1 MRLIFRFA
9 ALLILLIPVGVTGQE
24 ISSSKKPR
32 VLFLLDGSSS
42 MSENWNDGK
51 SRFQQA
57 GKFILGLIDSL
68 TEANSEVEF
77 GLRVFG
83 HQYPSQEKNCY
94 DTKMEI
100 KFSRY
105 NRTQMEARLEALHG
119 YGVSPIAFSLI
130 EAASDDFENESKY
143 AYSIILV
150 TDGGESCGGDICKVA
165 NDLLRRKIFFR
176 PYIVSLVDF
185 DYAPLKEMYKCLG
198 TFLTV
203 SIQPQM
209 NPVISKIVD
218 AHREGFVRAKTGTII
233 PVLPPE
239 EKKPEPVVVPKAT
252 PAKVDTII
260 IPITIKEPAKK
271 IEPKKVDTIIVPIK
285 IKEQPK
291 KVEPV
296 KRDTIII
303 PITIPAKTK
312 EEPKKTVVAQ
322 PEKVAEPK
330 VILQV
335 RDKRIIKPLRVN
347 TQPRT
352 FKTIEYNPPRPKY
365 LQVPPFILSAIGDA
379 PPAPVILVRK
389 KETVVPALV
398 AAKKRSFKSIIQ
410 VIPQPKALAVP
421 PFQLIAIAPP
431 PVVVPETTA
440 VAPVVKPI
448 VQPIIKPAEKPIA
461 KTVVKKTENEYVIE
475 KTVAQ
480 ETLVEVYFTDGNGRF
495 YSTTPEILL
504 SDPVTNKS
512 VKQFY
517 RTVNPEGNPDPAKV
531 PSGSFNLSVVGSD
544 RTFLKA
550 IEIAPNMK
558 NKIVITVSSGSLQ
571 FVWKGAGDK
580 KPVDKY
586 YAVVKRNFVP
596 QPVVKQRCDT
606 IMPYPP
612 GNYHIEINTL
622 PPSVRSTDL
631 TFGSTVIIPVDR
643 PGTIQITNTNAM
655 GKANFYYQHGDRF
668 SQFHAMNITGNP
680 ASQNVEVLPGI
691 YEVHYAVAP
700 GLPEKTL
707 VFYVVSNE
715 TKLIE
720 LK

>member
-42 MSENWNDGK
+42 MAENWNDGK

-68 TEANSEVEF
+68 SEANSEVEF

-94 DTKMEI
+94 DTKLEI

-105 NRTQMEARLEALHG
+105 NRPQMEARLEALHG
-119 YGVSPIAFSLI
+119 YGVSPIAFSLT
-130 EAASDDFENESKY
+130 EAASEDFENESKY

-218 AHREGFVRAKTGTII
+218 AHREGFVRAKTGKVIS
-233 PVLPPE
+233 VLPE
-239 EKKPEPVVVPKAT
+239 EKKPEPKVVRE
-252 PAKVDTII
+252 PAGEII
-260 IPITIKEPAKK
+260 IPITYK
-271 IEPKKVDTIIVPIK
+271 IDPVTGEKTIVPNKTTIEEPKKP
-285 IKEQPK
+285 
-291 KVEPV
+291 EPR
-296 KRDTIII
+296 KGDTIII
-303 PITIPAKTK
+303 MPVKPKA
-312 EEPKKTVVAQ
+312 EPKKTVIVQ
-322 PEKVAEPK
+322 PDKVAEPK

-347 TQPRT
+347 TQPKT
-352 FKTIEYNPPRPKY
+352 FKTIEYNPPYPKY
-365 LQVPPFILSAIGDA
+365 LQVPPFILSAIGDT

-389 KETVVPALV
+389 KETAIPALV
-398 AAKKRSFKSIIQ
+398 AAKKKNFKSIIQ
-410 VIPQPKALAVP
+410 VLPQPKTFAVP
-421 PFQLIAIAPP
+421 PFQLMAIAPP

-440 VAPVVKPI
+440 TAPVVKP
-448 VQPIIKPAEKPIA
+448 VVKPIIKPAEKPIVKPA
-461 KTVVKKTENEYVIE
+461 VKKTENEYVIE
-475 KTVAQ
+475 KTAAQ
-480 ETLVEVYFTDGNGRF
+480 ETLVEVYFTDGNGTF
-495 YSTTPEILL
+495 YPTTPEILL
-504 SDPVTNKS
+504 SDPVTNKP

-531 PSGSFNLSVVGSD
+531 PAGSFNLSVVGSD

-558 NKIVITVSSGSLQ
+558 NKIVITVSSGSLK
-571 FVWKGAGDK
+571 FVWSDAEDK

-586 YAVVKRNFVP
+586 FAIVKRNFVP
-596 QPVVKQRCDT
+596 QPAVKQRCDT

-622 PPSVRSTDL
+622 PVSVRSLDLSFDL
-631 TFGSTVIIPVDR
+631 TRTIHIER

-668 SQFHAMNITGNP
+668 SKFHAMNITGNP
-680 ASQNVEVLPGI
+680 ASQNVEVLPGK

-715 TKLIE
+715 TKLLE